1 MNSTCSCS
9 TTRRGGFGPWTT
21 FVRSPRIISLIKLAK
36 RFNRLPSELLNLEDE
51 YTAFCFDEA
60 CGLILDKLESGE
72 EIRFQQK
79 FSSFSELYA
88 NYT

>member
-1 MNSTCSCS
+1 M
-9 TTRRGGFGPWTT
+9 
-21 FVRSPRIISLIKLAK
+21 
-36 RFNRLPSELLNLEDE
+36 EDE